1 MNLRSI
7 KNSQLTPRLFLS
19 CVLSFSALSVV
30 IPTQTVRAQTPSKRP
45 AQYQGT
51 GSCSSSNCHGAI
63 RHRSSTS
70 VLQNEYT
77 TWSSYDKHSKAYT
90 NLTTDDAQK
99 MAQHLGIKDA
109 TKEPLCLKCHTT
121 YVPDGNLHGT
131 KYSIEDCVSC
141 ESCHGASEHWLT
153 SHSERTATHEQNLA
167 HGLQDTYSLPERA
180 QLCLSCHYGEAEQQ
194 VTHRLY
200 GAGHPR
206 LTFELDTYSIL
217 QPKHWVIDTDYKNR
231 KSDYL
236 PVRTWLMGQAQHS
249 LLLVSQLQNPSFIRN
264 GALPELSIFDCYSCH
279 HPLKAEQWKER
290 TYSKE
295 PGSLKL
301 NLAPLL
307 LLHAGI
313 SKILAPEA
321 QELEKLI
328 RTIHPSFQKNGAL
341 PELEKIQALLEERL
355 IPGLTNLSYSE
366 TVSDT
371 VFHSIVSF
379 GLDTPFPT
387 FEVAEQIGMGLQAVL
402 ATSPTLAKIHKA
414 TLDKLFTTLRS
425 ADDFYPA
432 KFSTLIS
439 ALGKTRR

>member
-1 MNLRSI
+1 MNLKTI
-7 KNSQLTPRLFLS
+7 KHPPLTPRLVLS
-19 CVLSFSALSVV
+19 YVLSFSALFVV
-30 IPTQTVRAQTPSKRP
+30 IYTQTVQAQTPSERP
-45 AQYQGT
+45 PQYQGT

-63 RHRSSTS
+63 RPRTSTS

-77 TWSSYDKHSKAYT
+77 TWSSYDKHSKAYS
-90 NLTTDDAQK
+90 NLTTDDARK
-99 MAQHLGIKDA
+99 MAQHLGITDA

-121 YVPDGNLHGT
+121 YVPDGNLQGT
-131 KYSIEDCVSC
+131 KYSVEDGVSC
-141 ESCHGASEHWLT
+141 ESCHGASEHWLS

-167 HGLQDTYSLPERA
+167 HGLQDTYSLPNRA
-180 QLCLSCHYGEAEQQ
+180 QLCLSCHYGNAEQQ

-231 KSDYL
+231 KGDYL

-279 HPLKAEQWKER
+279 HPLKAEQWKKR
-290 TYSKE
+290 SYNRE

-301 NLAPLL
+301 NLAPLF

-313 SKILAPEA
+313 KNILPTDAE
-321 QELEKLI
+321 ELEKLI
-328 RTIHPSFQKNGAL
+328 HTIHPTFQKNGAL

-355 IPGLTNLSYSE
+355 ISRITNLSYSE
-366 TVSDT
+366 TVSNK

-379 GLDTPFPT
+379 GLHTPFPT
-387 FEVAEQIGMGLQAVL
+387 FEVAEQIGMGLQAML
-402 ATSPTLAKIHKA
+402 ATSPTLAKIHKG
-414 TLDKLFTTLRS
+414 TLDKLFTSLRS
-425 ADDFYPA
+425 ADDFDPTQ
-432 KFSTLIS
+432 FSALIS
-439 ALGKTRR
+439 VLDKTRN